1 MPNYATYEA
10 RILGDEENVMKVVEI
25 FQRENYQ
32 DGEHM
37 FRIFEADL
45 FDDALQE
52 SERVKGKHVAIITG
66 YCAWSLATCM
76 FRDQSSYYSHP
87 DASSNAIDIT
97 EISKKYDVEVEMYS
111 EEEGIGFEE
120 YYYIKN
126 GKILKEGIAE
136 DLEVIIPDS
145 YDNYE
150 EFIEEYGYQS
160 SFRLVGEDSLVTKE
174 MFDRAKEDGED
185 IRLGGYD
192 EWAFN
197 YAV

>member
-10 RILGDEENVMKVVEI
+10 RILGDKENVMKVVEI
-25 FQRENYQ
+25 FQRENYE

-37 FRIFEADL
+37 FRIFEANL
-45 FDDALQE
+45 FGDELQE
-52 SERVKGKHVAIITG
+52 SERAKGKHVAIITG

-87 DASSNAIDIT
+87 DASPNAIDIT
-97 EISKKYDVEVEMYS
+97 EISKKYNVEVEMYS

-145 YDNYE
+145 YDNYK

-160 SFRLVGEDSLVTKE
+160 SFPIVGEDNLVTKE

>member
-10 RILGDEENVMKVVEI
+10 RILGNEENVMKVVEI
-25 FQRENYQ
+25 FQRENYE

-37 FRIFEADL
+37 FRIFEANL
-45 FDDALQE
+45 FDDGLYE

-76 FRDQSSYYSHP
+76 FRDQSSYYGHP
-87 DASSNAIDIT
+87 DASPNAIDIT

-150 EFIEEYGYQS
+150 EFTEEYGHPS
-160 SFRLVGEDSLVTKE
+160 NDNPVTKE
-174 MFDRAKEDGED
+174 MFDRARENGED

>member
-25 FQRENYQ
+25 FQRENYE

-37 FRIFEADL
+37 FRIFEANL

-52 SERVKGKHVAIITG
+52 SKRVKGKHVAIITG

-87 DASSNAIDIT
+87 DASPNAIDIT
-97 EISKKYDVEVEMYS
+97 EISKKYDIEVEMYS
-111 EEEGIGFEE
+111 EEGGIGFEE

-136 DLEVIIPDS
+136 DLEIIVPEF
-145 YDNYE
+145 YDDYE
-150 EFIEEYGYQS
+150 EFIEEYGHPS
-160 SFRLVGEDSLVTKE
+160 NDSLVTKE
-174 MFDRAKEDGED
+174 MFDRARKDGED

>member
-10 RILGDEENVMKVVEI
+10 RILGDKENVMKVVEI
-25 FQRENYQ
+25 FQRENYE

-37 FRIFEADL
+37 FRIFEAEL
-45 FDDALQE
+45 FGDELQE

-76 FRDQSSYYSHP
+76 FRDQSSYYGHP

-136 DLEVIIPDS
+136 DLEIITPEF
-145 YDNYE
+145 YDDYE
-150 EFIEEYGYQS
+150 EFTEEYEAQP
-160 SFRLVGEDSLVTKE
+160 SFNLVTKE
-174 MFDRAKEDGED
+174 MFNRARKDGED